1 MGTKE
6 LATESAESTEST
18 EFNQGDGPQMNAD
31 KHRCFMV
38 HLPLHGL
45 MLTLIIL
52 MSLLRM
58 QEASV
63 FVINRNRDF
72 YEDIATKAI
81 PEILHQL

>member
-6 LATESAESTEST
+6 LATESAEST

-38 HLPLHGL
+38 HLPLYGL

-63 FVINRNRDF
+63 FVINRNR
-72 YEDIATKAI
+72 ELRPRKTQTKQKNI
-81 PEILHQL
+81 